1 MSKRTQQRLPAP
13 YGTLIDRE
21 HAIRF
26 RFDGECYHGYAGD
39 SIASALAANGVRMLS
54 RSFKYHRPRGIYAL
68 AGNDAN
74 CLVQIGP
81 EPNVRADARLI
92 EAGLV
97 VCAQNV
103 AGNLTHDWGRIVE
116 YLSRF
121 LPVGFYYHAFYK
133 PGRAWRFWE
142 PIIRRMAGLGRVE
155 RSAKHETVDHIHH
168 FADVAVIGGGAA
180 GMCAALASADYGARV
195 ILLDDGAELGGALT
209 YGRYELDHAPT
220 INTLHELRK
229 AIAHDSRITVLS
241 GTTCSGW
248 FADNWL
254 AAMDTQHFYKIR
266 AGAVIA
272 ATGLIE
278 QPAVFRNND
287 APGVMLASAAQRLM
301 HLYGVKPGTCAV
313 VFTATTA
320 GYGAALDLLD
330 AGVEVAAVVDMRDA
344 HPGEPLQHALAASGV
359 EILHG
364 SMVSEALTRKHGHQL
379 AAAVVRAA
387 DGSGQPRTLPCDLL
401 LVSAGWMPAA
411 QLVSQAGGDMTAAA
425 DGAYFI
431 ARAPLDNPRALLAG
445 AVHGRASLLAAL
457 ADGRHAGWQAAQALG
472 LAQSVAHS
480 STPAAP
486 ELEQQEG
493 HAWPI
498 VHDERGRDFVD
509 LDEDLQ
515 VKDIEDAVAAGYT
528 DINLV
533 KRYSTAVM
541 GPSQGRYSAANTLR
555 IALGEQGAVMTGAR
569 LTTQRPPI
577 LPEPI
582 AHLAG
587 RDRQPLRRTPMHDWH
602 LAHGAHMMPAGSWH
616 RPAYYGAASKAAVAA
631 AREATAIHQRVGLID
646 VSTLGKIEIR
656 GADAAEFIERIY
668 TFRYKK
674 QPLGRLRYVLMTDEA
689 GIITDDGIAA
699 RLHDEFFYVTAT
711 TTGVD
716 LVYRQMLRWQ
726 AQWQLD
732 IDILHVT
739 SAWAAVNVAGPKS
752 RELLAPLV
760 DDVDLS
766 STAFGFSECR
776 EGHIGGVPARFMRVG
791 FVGELGWEVHVPA
804 HHGDALWRLLI
815 ARGEPLGVM
824 PVGIEA
830 QRLLR
835 LEKGHII
842 VSQDSD
848 GLSYP
853 QELDMDWAVA
863 GDKAFFV
870 GQRAIQAL
878 TRRGLTRRLVGFR
891 LAAGAA
897 LPEECSLTLRGKEI
911 VGRVTSAAYSD
922 AVGHIIGLAYVSPDM
937 AEAGARFEIKLTGG
951 RGRVSAEVVSRPFYD
966 ADNARQKL

>member
-1 MSKRTQQRLPAP
+1 MSKRNAMRLPAP

-21 HAIRF
+21 RPIRF
-26 RFDGECYHGYAGD
+26 RFDGECYNGYAGD
-39 SIASALAANGVRMLS
+39 SIASAMAANGVRVLS

-74 CLVQIGP
+74 CLVQVGP

-92 EAGLV
+92 EPGLV
-97 VCAQNV
+97 VGAQNV
-103 AGNLTHDWGRIVE
+103 AGSLAHDWGRAVE
-116 YLSRF
+116 YLGRF

-142 PIIRRMAGLGRVE
+142 PVIRRMAGLGRVE
-155 RSAKHETVDHIHH
+155 RSAEHQTIDHIHR

-180 GMCAALASADYGARV
+180 GMSAALSAAAQGARV
-195 ILLDDGAELGGALT
+195 MLIDDGAQLGGTLA
-209 YGRYELDHAPT
+209 YGRHQADGAAARASLQ
-220 INTLHELRK
+220 ELRA
-229 AIAHDSRITVLS
+229 AIANQTRISVLS
-241 GTTCSGW
+241 GTTCTGW

-254 AAMDTQHFYKIR
+254 AAMDAHHYYKIR

-272 ATGLIE
+272 ATGVIE

-301 HLYGVKPGTCAV
+301 HLYGVKPGTRAV
-313 VFTATTA
+313 VLTATTA

-330 AGVEVAAVVDMRDA
+330 AGVEVAAVVDLRAA
-344 HPGEPLQHALAASGV
+344 HEGEALQHALAAAGV
-359 EILHG
+359 EVLHG
-364 SMVSEALTRKHGHQL
+364 HVVSEALTRMHGHEL
-379 AAAVVRAA
+379 VGAVVRAG

-401 LVSAGWMPAA
+401 CVSAGWMPAA
-411 QLVSQAGGDMTAAA
+411 QLVSQAGGDMTAEA
-425 DGAYFI
+425 DGAYFV
-431 ARAPLDNPRALLAG
+431 ARAPADNPRALLAG
-445 AVHGRASLLAAL
+445 ALHGRASLTAAL
-457 ADGRHAGWQAAQALG
+457 ADGRHAGWRAAEALS
-472 LAQSVAHS
+472 LAQGEAPQA
-480 STPAAP
+480 PAVEA
-486 ELEQQEG
+486 QEG

-509 LDEDLQ
+509 VDEDLQ

-555 IALGEQGAVMTGAR
+555 IALGEQGVSLSGAR

-587 RDRQPLRRTPMHDWH
+587 RDRQPLRRSALHDWH
-602 LAHGAHMMPAGSWH
+602 LAHGAHMIAAGAWH
-616 RPAYYGAASKAAVAA
+616 RPAYYGEASSVAAAA
-631 AREATAIHQRVGLID
+631 AREAAAVHTRVGLID
-646 VSTLGKIEIR
+646 VSTLGKIEVR
-656 GADAAEFIERIY
+656 GVDAAEFLERIY

-674 QPLGRLRYVLMTDEA
+674 QPIGRLRYVLMTDEA
-689 GIITDDGIAA
+689 GVIADDGVAA
-699 RLHDEFFYVTAT
+699 RFADDFFYVTAT

-716 LVYRQMLRWQ
+716 VVYRQMLRWQ

-732 IDILHVT
+732 IDIIHVT
-739 SAWAAVNVAGPKS
+739 SAWAGINVTGPAS
-752 RELLAPLV
+752 RELLSPLV
-760 DDVDLS
+760 DDVDLAGA
-766 STAFGFSECR
+766 AFGFSECR
-776 EGHIGGVPARFMRVG
+776 EGHVGGVPARLMRVG

-804 HHGDALWRLLI
+804 HHGDALWRLLM
-815 ARGEPLGVM
+815 ARGAALGVA
-824 PVGIEA
+824 PVGIEG

-853 QELDMDWAVA
+853 QEVDMDWAVA

-870 GQRAIQAL
+870 GQRAIEAM
-878 TRRGLTRRLVGFR
+878 TRRGLGRRLVGFR
-891 LAAGAA
+891 LPDGAP
-897 LPEECSLTLRGKEI
+897 LPEECSLTLRGQEI
-911 VGRVTSAAYSD
+911 VGRITSVAYSE
-922 AVGHIIGLAYVSPDM
+922 AVGSVIGLAYVAPDM
-937 AEAGARFEIKLTGG
+937 AEVGTRFDIKLAGG
-951 RGRVSAEVVSRPFYD
+951 RGRVSAEVVPRPFYD
-966 ADNARQKL
+966 PDNARQKL

>member
-1 MSKRTQQRLPAP
+1 MSGRTDLRLPAP

-21 HAIRF
+21 QAIRF
-26 RFDGECYHGYAGD
+26 RFDGECYNGFAGD

-97 VCAQNV
+97 VGAQNV
-103 AGNLTHDWGRIVE
+103 AGSLKHDWGRAVE
-116 YLSRF
+116 SLSRF

-155 RSAKHETVDHIHH
+155 RSAEHKTVDHIHR
-168 FADVAVIGGGAA
+168 FADVAVIGGGVA
-180 GMCAALASADYGARV
+180 GMSAALAAAANGARV
-195 ILLDDGAELGGALT
+195 IVLDDGAELGGALS
-209 YGRYELDHAPT
+209 YGRYELDQAPARQSA
-220 INTLHELRK
+220 HELRS
-229 AIAHDSRITVLS
+229 AIANEPLISVLN
-241 GTTCSGW
+241 GATCTGW
-248 FADNWL
+248 FADHWL
-254 AAMDTQHFYKIR
+254 AAMSATHYYKIR
-266 AGAVIA
+266 AGAVVA
-272 ATGLIE
+272 ATGVIE

-287 APGVMLASAAQRLM
+287 TPGVMLASAAQRLM
-301 HLYGVKPGTCAV
+301 HLYGVKPGTRAV
-313 VFTATTA
+313 ILTATTA

-344 HPGEPLQHALAASGV
+344 HEGDALQQTLAAAGV
-359 EILHG
+359 EIMHG
-364 SMVSEALTRKHGHQL
+364 TMVSEALTRKHGHEL
-379 AAAVVRAA
+379 AGAVVRAV

-401 LVSAGWMPAA
+401 CVSAGWMPAA
-411 QLVSQAGGDMTAAA
+411 QLVSQAGGDMTAEA
-425 DGAYFI
+425 DGAYFL
-431 ARAPLDNPRALLAG
+431 ARAPADNPRALLAG
-445 AVHGRASLLAAL
+445 ALHGRTSLQAAL

-472 LAQSVAHS
+472 LAQGS
-480 STPAAP
+480 SPEPPA
-486 ELEQQEG
+486 LEPQEG

-509 LDEDLQ
+509 VDEDLQ

-555 IALGEQGAVMTGAR
+555 IALSEQGAALSGAR

-587 RDRQPLRRTPMHDWH
+587 RDRQPLRRTPMHGWH
-602 LAHGAHMMPAGSWH
+602 LAHGARMMPAGLWH
-616 RPAYYGAASKAAVAA
+616 RPAYYGEASSVAAAA
-631 AREATAIHQRVGLID
+631 AREAAAVHLRVGLID

-656 GADAAEFIERIY
+656 GADAAEFLERIY
-668 TFRYKK
+668 TFRYKQ
-674 QPLGRLRYVLMTDEA
+674 QPLGRLRYVLMLDEA
-689 GIITDDGIAA
+689 GVIADDGIAA
-699 RLHDEFFYVTAT
+699 RFTDDFFYVTAT

-716 LVYRQMLRWQ
+716 GVYRQMLRWQ

-732 IDILHVT
+732 VDIIHVT
-739 SAWAAVNVAGPKS
+739 SAWAGINVAGPAC
-752 RELLAPLV
+752 RELLTPLI

-766 STAFGFSECR
+766 SAAFGFSACR

-804 HHGDALWRLLI
+804 HHGDALWRLLM
-815 ARGEPLGVM
+815 ARGDKFGVA

-848 GLSYP
+848 GLSTP
-853 QELDMDWAVA
+853 QEVDMDWAVA
-863 GDKAFFV
+863 GDKPFFV
-870 GQRAIQAL
+870 GQRAIEAMA
-878 TRRGLTRRLVGFR
+878 RRGLTRRLVGFR
-891 LAAGAA
+891 LPAGAA
-897 LPEECSLTLRGKEI
+897 IPEECSLTLRGNEI
-911 VGRVTSAAYSD
+911 VGRVTSVAYSD
-922 AVGHIIGLAYVSPDM
+922 AVGHIIGLAYVAPDM
-937 AEAGARFEIKLTGG
+937 AELGARFEIKLAGG
-951 RGRVSAEVVSRPFYD
+951 GGHVSGEVVARPFYD

>member
-1 MSKRTQQRLPAP
+1 MSKRTHMRLAAP
-13 YGTLIDRE
+13 YGRLIDRDKL
-21 HAIRF
+21 IRF
-26 RFDGECYHGYAGD
+26 RFDGECYNGYAGD
-39 SIASALAANGVRMLS
+39 SIASALAANGVRILS
-54 RSFKYHRPRGIYAL
+54 RSFKYHRPRGILAL

-74 CLVQIGP
+74 CLVQVGP

-92 EAGLV
+92 EAGLNV
-97 VCAQNV
+97 SAQNV
-103 AGNLTHDWGRIVE
+103 AGNLGFDWGRAVE

-121 LPVGFYYHAFYK
+121 LPVGFYYHAFFK

-142 PIIRRMAGLGRVE
+142 PVIRRMAGLGRVE
-155 RSAKHETVDHIHH
+155 RSAEHDTIDHIHL

-180 GMCAALASADYGARV
+180 GMSAALAAAAHGARV
-195 ILLDDGAELGGALT
+195 IVLDDGAELGGALLH
-209 YGRYELDHAPT
+209 GRHALDTQTARSR
-220 INTLHELRK
+220 LDELRNQ
-229 AIAHDSRITVLS
+229 ITNESRITVLS
-241 GTTCSGW
+241 GATCTGW

-254 AAMDTQHFYKIR
+254 AAMSATQYYKIR
-266 AGAVIA
+266 ARAVIA
-272 ATGLIE
+272 ATGVIE

-301 HLYGVKPGTCAV
+301 HLYAVKPGTRAV
-313 VFTATTA
+313 VLTATAA

-330 AGVEVAAVVDMRDA
+330 AGVEVAAVVDMRDSHDGDA
-344 HPGEPLQHALAASGV
+344 MHSALHTAGV

-364 SMVSEALTRKHGHQL
+364 HMVSEALTRKHGHEL
-379 AAAVVRAA
+379 AGAVVRAA

-401 LVSAGWMPAA
+401 CISAGWMPAA
-411 QLVSQAGGDMTAAA
+411 QLLSQAGGDMTAEA
-425 DGAYFI
+425 DGAWFI
-431 ARAPLDNPRALLAG
+431 ARAPQGNDHALLAG
-445 AVHGRASLLAAL
+445 ALNGRASLAAAL
-457 ADGRHAGWQAAQALG
+457 ADGHHAGNVAARTLG
-472 LAQSVAHS
+472 LTSADA
-480 STPAAP
+480 PAAP
-486 ELEQQEG
+486 AFETPDG

-509 LDEDLQ
+509 VDEDLQ

-555 IALGEQGAVMTGAR
+555 IALSEQDSPLTGAR

-616 RPAYYGAASKAAVAA
+616 RPAYYGEAASPALAA
-631 AREATAIHQRVGLID
+631 AREAAAVHQRVGLID
-646 VSTLGKIEIR
+646 VSTLGKIEVR
-656 GADAAEFIERIY
+656 GPDAAQFLERIY
-668 TFRYKK
+668 TFRYAR
-674 QPLGRLRYVLMTDEA
+674 QPIGRLRYVLMTDEA
-689 GIITDDGIAA
+689 GVIADDGIAA
-699 RLHDEFFYVTAT
+699 RFADDFFYVTAT

-716 LVYRQMLRWQ
+716 AVYRQMLRWQ
-726 AQWQLD
+726 AQWQMEVDL
-732 IDILHVT
+732 IHVT
-739 SAWAAVNVAGPKS
+739 SAWAAINVAGPS
-752 RELLAPLV
+752 ARALLTPLV
-760 DDVDLS
+760 DDVELAAA
-766 STAFGFSECR
+766 AFGFSECR
-776 EGHIGGVPARFMRVG
+776 EGHVGGLPARLMRVG

-804 HHGDALWRLLI
+804 HHGDALWRELM
-815 ARGEPLGVM
+815 ARGQALGVA

-853 QELDMDWAVA
+853 EEVDMNWAVA
-863 GDKAFFV
+863 AEKPFFV
-870 GQRAIQAL
+870 GQRAIEAMA
-878 TRRGLTRRLVGFR
+878 RRGLTRRLVGFR
-891 LAAGAA
+891 LPLGTPV
-897 LPEECSLTLRGKEI
+897 PEECSLTLRGQDI
-911 VGRVTSAAYSD
+911 VGRVTSVAFSD
-922 AVGHIIGLAYVSPDM
+922 AVGHIIGLAYVAPDM
-937 AEAGARFEIKLTGG
+937 AEVGGRFDIKLAGG
-951 RGRVSAEVVSRPFYD
+951 GGRVSAEVVPVPFYD

>member
-1 MSKRTQQRLPAP
+1 MSTRSHVRLPGP
-13 YGTLIDRE
+13 YGALIDRQQ
-21 HAIRF
+21 AIRF
-26 RFDGECYHGYAGD
+26 RFDGECYTGYVGD
-39 SIASALAANGVRMLS
+39 SIASALAANGVRILS

-81 EPNVRADARLI
+81 EPNVRADARAI

-103 AGNLTHDWGRIVE
+103 AGNLSHDWGRVVE

-155 RSAKHETVDHIHH
+155 RSAAHETVDHIHC

-180 GMCAALASADYGARV
+180 GMSAALAAAAHGAKV
-195 ILLDDGAELGGALT
+195 ILLDDGLALGGALNH
-209 YGRYELDHAPT
+209 GRYELDPAAACE
-220 INTLHELRK
+220 NLQALRS
-229 AIAHDSRITVLS
+229 AIAREALITVLS
-241 GTTCSGW
+241 GTTCTGW

-254 AAMDTQHFYKIR
+254 AALDTKHFYKIR

-301 HLYGVKPGTCAV
+301 HLYAVKPGTRAV

-344 HPGEPLQHALAASGV
+344 HAGEPLQHALAASGV
-359 EILHG
+359 EVLHG
-364 SMVSEALTRKHGHQL
+364 AMVSEALTRKHGHVL
-379 AAAVVRAA
+379 AGVVVRAA

-411 QLVSQAGGDMTAAA
+411 QLVSQAGGDMTATA
-425 DGAYFI
+425 DGAGFS

-445 AVHGRASLLAAL
+445 AVRGCTSLQAAL

-472 LAQSVAHS
+472 LAAGAA
-480 STPAAP
+480 PAAP
-486 ELEQQEG
+486 APEAQEG

-509 LDEDLQ
+509 VDEDLQ

-555 IALGEQGAVMTGAR
+555 IALGAQAATLTGAR

-616 RPAYYGAASKAAVAA
+616 RPAYYGAASSVALAA
-631 AREATAIHQRVGLID
+631 AREAAAVHQRVGLID

-656 GADAAEFIERIY
+656 GAAAAEFIERIY
-668 TFRYKK
+668 TFRYQK

-689 GIITDDGIAA
+689 GIVTDDGIAA
-699 RLHDEFFYVTAT
+699 RFAEDFFYVTAT

-716 LVYRQMLRWQ
+716 GVYRQMLRWQ

-732 IDILHVT
+732 IDLLHVT
-739 SAWAAVNVAGPKS
+739 SAWAAINVAGPKA

-760 DDVDLS
+760 DDVDLAS
-766 STAFGFSECR
+766 AAFGFSECR
-776 EGHIGGVPARFMRVG
+776 EGHLGGVPARFMRVG

-804 HHGDALWRLLI
+804 HHGDALWRLLM
-815 ARGEPLGVM
+815 ARGESLGVT

-835 LEKGHII
+835 LEKGHLI

-870 GQRAIQAL
+870 GQRAIAAM
-878 TRRGLTRRLVGFR
+878 TRRGLQRRLVGFR
-891 LAAGAA
+891 LASGAP
-897 LPEECSLTLRGKEI
+897 LPEECSLTLRGNEI

-922 AVGHIIGLAYVSPDM
+922 AVGHIIGLAYVAPDM
-937 AEAGARFEIKLTGG
+937 SEVGARFEIKLTDG
-951 RGRVSAEVVSRPFYD
+951 RGRVSAEVVPRPFYD
-966 ADNARQKL
+966 ADNTRQKL

>member
-1 MSKRTQQRLPAP
+1 MSKHHGLRLPAP
-13 YGTLIDRE
+13 YGSLINRE
-21 HAIRF
+21 LPIRF
-26 RFDGECYHGYAGD
+26 RFDGECYSGFAGD
-39 SIASALAANGVRMLS
+39 SIATALAANGVRILS

-74 CLVQIGP
+74 CLVQVGP

-92 EAGLV
+92 EAGLT

-103 AGNLTHDWGRIVE
+103 AGNLKFDFGRVVE
-116 YLSRF
+116 YFSRF

-142 PIIRRMAGLGRVE
+142 PVIRRMAGLGRVE
-155 RSAKHETVDHIHH
+155 RSARHETIDHIHR
-168 FADVAVIGGGAA
+168 FADVAVIGGGVA
-180 GMCAALASADYGARV
+180 GMSAALAAAESGARV
-195 ILLDDGAELGGALT
+195 IVLDDGAQLGGALA
-209 YGRYELDHAPT
+209 YGRYELDQGSARA
-220 INTLHELRK
+220 TLKQLRE
-229 AIAHDSRITVLS
+229 AIAHQPLISVLN
-241 GTTCSGW
+241 GTTCTGW

-254 AAMDTQHFYKIR
+254 AAMDTRHFYKIR

-272 ATGLIE
+272 ATGVIE

-287 APGVMLASAAQRLM
+287 APGVMLASAAQRLI
-301 HLYGVKPGTCAV
+301 HLYGVKPGMRAV
-313 VFTATTA
+313 VLTATRA

-330 AGVEVAAVVDMRDA
+330 AGVEVAAVIDMRDA
-344 HPGEPLQHALAASGV
+344 HDGEPMQHALVAAGV

-364 SMVSEALTRKHGHQL
+364 HVVSEALTAKHGHEL
-379 AAAVVRAA
+379 VGAVVRAA
-387 DGSGQPRTLPCDLL
+387 DGSGQPRTLPCDLVC
-401 LVSAGWMPAA
+401 VSAGWMPAA
-411 QLVSQAGGDMTAAA
+411 QLVSQAGGDMTAEA
-425 DGAYFI
+425 DGAWFV
-431 ARAPLDNPRALLAG
+431 ARAPADNPRALLAG
-445 AVHGRASLLAAL
+445 AVHGRNCLATAC
-457 ADGRHAGWQAAQALG
+457 ADGQFAAAQATRALG
-472 LAQSVAHS
+472 LAQH
-480 STPAAP
+480 AAP
-486 ELEQQEG
+486 PAPALDPPEG
-493 HAWPI
+493 HAWPV

-509 LDEDLQ
+509 VDEDLQ

-555 IALGEQGAVMTGAR
+555 IAFGAQDAVLNGAR

-616 RPAYYGAASKAAVAA
+616 RPAYYGAASSVAAAA
-631 AREATAIHQRVGLID
+631 AREAQAVHERVGLID
-646 VSTLGKIEIR
+646 VSTLGKIEVR
-656 GADAAEFIERIY
+656 GPDAAEFLERLY

-674 QPLGRLRYVLMTDEA
+674 QPVGRLRYVLMTDEA
-689 GIITDDGIAA
+689 GVIADDGIAA
-699 RLHDEFFYVTAT
+699 RFAEDFFYVTAT

-716 LVYRQMLRWQ
+716 AVYRQMLRWQ

-739 SAWAAVNVAGPKS
+739 SAWAAINVAGPAA
-752 RELLAPLV
+752 RQLLAPLV
-760 DDVDLS
+760 EDVSLASD
-766 STAFGFSECR
+766 AFGFSECR
-776 EGHIGGVPARFMRVG
+776 EAHLGDVPARLMRVG

-804 HHGDALWRLLI
+804 HHGDALWQLLM
-815 ARGEPLGVM
+815 ARGAALGVT

-853 QELDMDWAVA
+853 EEVDMDWAVA
-863 GDKAFFV
+863 SDKPFFV
-870 GQRAIQAL
+870 GQRAIAAMQ
-878 TRRGLTRRLVGFR
+878 RRGLTRRLVGFR
-891 LAAGAA
+891 LPIGSP
-897 LPEECSLTLRGKEI
+897 LPEECSLTLLGNEI
-911 VGRVTSAAYSD
+911 VGRVTSVAFSD
-922 AVGHIIGLAYVSPDM
+922 AVGATIGLAYVAPDM
-937 AEAGARFEIKLTGG
+937 AAVGTRFDIKLAGG
-951 RGRVSAEVVSRPFYD
+951 GGRVSAEVVSLPFYD

>member
-1 MSKRTQQRLPAP
+1 MSKRNALRLPPP
-13 YGTLIDRE
+13 YGTLIDRGQP
-21 HAIRF
+21 IRF
-26 RFDGECYHGYAGD
+26 RFDGECYSGYAGD
-39 SIASALAANGVRMLS
+39 SIASALAANGVRLLS
-54 RSFKYHRPRGIYAL
+54 RSFKYHRPRGIFAL

-92 EAGLV
+92 EAGLNV
-97 VCAQNV
+97 SAQNV
-103 AGNLTHDWGRIVE
+103 AGSLKHDWGRAVE
-116 YLSRF
+116 YVSRF
-121 LPVGFYYHAFYK
+121 LPVGFYYHAFYR

-142 PIIRRMAGLGRVE
+142 PVIRRLAGLGRVE
-155 RSAKHETVDHIHH
+155 RSATHETIDHLHR

-180 GMCAALASADYGARV
+180 GMSAALSAAACGARV
-195 ILLDDGAELGGALT
+195 ILIDDGAQLGGALT
-209 YGRYELDHAPT
+209 HGRYEVDATPAR
-220 INTLHELRK
+220 EALRQLRE
-229 AIAHDSRITVLS
+229 AIVEQANIRVL
-241 GTTCSGW
+241 GATTCTGW

-254 AAMDTQHFYKIR
+254 AAMDARHYYKIR

-287 APGVMLASAAQRLM
+287 ALGVMLASAAQRLM
-301 HLYGVKPGTCAV
+301 HLYGVKPGTRAV
-313 VFTATTA
+313 VLTATTA
-320 GYGAALDLLD
+320 GYGAAFDLLE
-330 AGVEVAAVVDMRDA
+330 AGVEVAAVVDMRDS
-344 HPGEPLQHALAASGV
+344 HEGEAMQHALAAAGV
-359 EILHG
+359 EILHAHV
-364 SMVSEALTRKHGHQL
+364 VSEALTRRHGHEL
-379 AAAVVRAA
+379 AGAVVRAA
-387 DGSGQPRTLPCDLL
+387 DGSGLPRTLPCDLL
-401 LVSAGWMPAA
+401 CVSAGWMPAA
-411 QLVSQAGGDMTAAA
+411 QLVSQAGGDMTAEA

-431 ARAPLDNPRALLAG
+431 ARAPAGNPRALLAG
-445 AVHGRASLLAAL
+445 ALHGRASLAVAL
-457 ADGRHAGWQAAQALG
+457 ADGRHAGWQAAESLG
-472 LAQSVAHS
+472 LARS
-480 STPAAP
+480 SPPPPAGQEVP
-486 ELEQQEG
+486 EG

-509 LDEDLQ
+509 VDEDLQ

-555 IALGEQGAVMTGAR
+555 IALAEQDAALTGAR

-616 RPAYYGAASKAAVAA
+616 RPAYYGEASSVAAAA
-631 AREATAIHQRVGLID
+631 AREAGAVHQRVGLID
-646 VSTLGKIEIR
+646 VSTLGKIEVR
-656 GADAAEFIERIY
+656 GPDAAEFLERIY
-668 TFRYKK
+668 TFRYRK

-689 GIITDDGIAA
+689 GVISDDGIAA
-699 RLHDEFFYVTAT
+699 RFAEDFFYVTAT

-716 LVYRQMLRWQ
+716 GVYRAMLRWQ

-732 IDILHVT
+732 IDIIHVT
-739 SAWAAVNVAGPKS
+739 SAWAAINVAGPSS
-752 RELLAPLV
+752 RALLAPLV

-766 STAFGFSECR
+766 AQAFAFSECR
-776 EGHIGGVPARFMRVG
+776 EGHIGGVPARLMRVG

-804 HHGDALWRLLI
+804 HHGDALWRLLM
-815 ARGEPLGVM
+815 ARGESLGVT

-830 QRLLR
+830 QRVLR

-853 QELDMDWAVA
+853 EEVDMDWAVA
-863 GDKAFFV
+863 ADKPFFV
-870 GQRAIQAL
+870 GQRAIAAMA
-878 TRRGLTRRLVGFR
+878 RRGLSRRLVGFR
-891 LAAGAA
+891 LPLGTP
-897 LPEECSLTLRGKEI
+897 LPEECSLTLQGEDI
-911 VGRVTSAAYSD
+911 VGRVTSVAFSD
-922 AVGHIIGLAYVSPDM
+922 ALGHVIGLAYVAPSM
-937 AEAGARFEIKLTGG
+937 AAVGTRFDIKLAGG
-951 RGRVSAEVVSRPFYD
+951 GGRVSAEVVPRPFYD
-966 ADNARQKL
+966 ADNERQKL